1 MSKATASLRRSAT
14 FLFLTGA
21 AAAFV
26 GAPAI
31 SAAQTAAG
39 APITIK
45 ATELEPSPNPSLAFN
60 RMADAMGLFAKYG
73 LKLDLGP
80 KLGGGGPAR
89 VQAVVTGNTEIATS
103 DIISVMGGIYSGAK
117 IKILMVMTPY
127 GDEEI
132 WGQDK
137 YKTLKDAVGQTW
149 GVASLG
155 GAQRFNAQMTAVGM
169 GFKPDAFQWV
179 AISGADGARLQALDT
194 GRTQLTNLSHLG
206 AALAEAKGF
215 TKQVHPVV
223 LHTSQHTPPVPR
235 LVVVAQTSWLKDHQD
250 AATRYVEMMLDANR
264 QWQNNASI
272 RLRIF
277 TVSNIIA
284 FVSGVAMFGTLAFLP
299 QYMQLVHGVSA
310 TESGLL
316 LLPLLFGLLF
326 MSISSGRY
334 IRIPVSI
341 GGSRWPEPLRH
352 RRLDVADPT
361 RGPYPACEVGLYI
374 LVFGAGLGLFM
385 QVLVL
390 VVQNAA
396 PMKQMGVATSSVTFF
411 RSMGGAIGASALGA
425 VLTAAITREFG
436 RFLPPTILAGGGD
449 KVAQLVQSPQAL
461 DHPQAHQPAAARG
474 DHPGILACDQPHVS
488 RWRCRS
494 RSSAS
499 SRPCSSSRFRCGRR
513 PAGSD
518 RKNPRSVER
527 RRSARAS

>member
-21 AAAFV
+21 AAVIV

-89 VQAVVTGNTEIATS
+89 VQAVVTNNTEVATS

-127 GDEEI
+127 GDEEV
-132 WGQDK
+132 WGQEK

-250 AATRYVEMMLDANR
+250 AATRYVEMMLEANR
-264 QWQNNASI
+264 QWQNNASSWVDASEK
-272 RLRIF
+272 IF
-277 TVSNIIA
+277 K
-284 FVSGVAMFGTLAFLP
+284 
-299 QYMQLVHGVSA
+299 
-310 TESGLL
+310 ESGLTGPQL
-316 LLPLLFGLLF
+316 QAAWQLFRDGGYFSVNGGINYAATQKVMDLFFDLRKESPNQYLSKPSDVYDIGPLK
-326 MSISSGRY
+326 
-334 IRIPVSI
+334 
-341 GGSRWPEPLRH
+341 
-352 RRLDVADPT
+352 
-361 RGPYPACEVGLYI
+361 
-374 LVFGAGLGLFM
+374 
-385 QVLVL
+385 
-390 VVQNAA
+390 AA
-396 PMKQMGVATSSVTFF
+396 LNKMGVVKGTP
-411 RSMGGAIGASALGA
+411 G
-425 VLTAAITREFG
+425 
-436 RFLPPTILAGGGD
+436 LPDVPDWYGS
-449 KVAQLVQSPQAL
+449 KS
-461 DHPQAHQPAAARG
+461 AAA
-474 DHPGILACDQPHVS
+474 
-488 RWRCRS
+488 
-494 RSSAS
+494 
-499 SRPCSSSRFRCGRR
+499 
-513 PAGSD
+513 
-518 RKNPRSVER
+518 K
-527 RRSARAS
+527 

>member
-14 FLFLTGA
+14 VLFLTGA
-21 AAAFV
+21 AAVIV

-60 RMADAMGLFAKYG
+60 RMADAMGLFTKYG

-89 VQAVVTGNTEIATS
+89 VQAIVTGNTEVATS

-132 WGQDK
+132 WGQEK

-155 GAQRFNAQMTAVGM
+155 GAQRFNAQMAAVGM

-264 QWQNNASI
+264 QWQNNASSWVDASEKI
-272 RLRIF
+272 
-277 TVSNIIA
+277 
-284 FVSGVAMFGTLAFLP
+284 
-299 QYMQLVHGVSA
+299 YK
-310 TESGLL
+310 ESGLTGPQL
-316 LLPLLFGLLF
+316 QAAWQLFRDGGYFSLNGGINYAATQKVMDLF
-326 MSISSGRY
+326 FDLRKESPNQYLAKPSDVY
-334 IRIPVSI
+334 DI
-341 GGSRWPEPLRH
+341 GP
-352 RRLDVADPT
+352 
-361 RGPYPACEVGLYI
+361 
-374 LVFGAGLGLFM
+374 
-385 QVLVL
+385 
-390 VVQNAA
+390 
-396 PMKQMGVATSSVTFF
+396 
-411 RSMGGAIGASALGA
+411 
-425 VLTAAITREFG
+425 LTAALDKMGVVKGTPG
-436 RFLPPTILAGGGD
+436 LPDVPDWYGS
-449 KVAQLVQSPQAL
+449 KS
-461 DHPQAHQPAAARG
+461 AAA
-474 DHPGILACDQPHVS
+474 
-488 RWRCRS
+488 
-494 RSSAS
+494 
-499 SRPCSSSRFRCGRR
+499 
-513 PAGSD
+513 
-518 RKNPRSVER
+518 K
-527 RRSARAS
+527 